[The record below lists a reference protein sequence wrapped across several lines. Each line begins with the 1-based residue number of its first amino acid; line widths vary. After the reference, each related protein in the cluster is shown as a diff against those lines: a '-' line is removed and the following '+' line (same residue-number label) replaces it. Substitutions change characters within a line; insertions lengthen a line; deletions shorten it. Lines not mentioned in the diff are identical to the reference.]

1 MAKFYLNGDI
11 VDNGDEWDCPCV
23 SPNMLK
29 EFIDGLAEN
38 EDIEIEITSFG
49 GSCTAGNAMVSMLRS
64 ASSNGHRTIAH
75 VVSIAASMASVV
87 ACACDELIIDSNAFM
102 MIHLPYTCVEGNY
115 EQIRKEADT
124 LELFTKS
131 LVSVYRSKFNLTDE
145 EIIALLQAET
155 WILGDDAETYGL
167 KCTINKVDGEL
178 KVAASCKYG
187 YKNIP
192 RGLKKMEEKTIEEIE
207 ESQEKIEKTGDETM
221 KEEVIKEEPVEQVE
235 KKIEE
240 VEEPIE
246 EPKKEEDEVLNND
259 EALEKLAECEK
270 KIEELTKENEELKC
284 KLAEMETPEEEKVT
298 KKECEKR
305 VSGMQASMQKQI
317 NEHLNQ
323 LKAKDEEIRTV
334 RAELSSLNS
343 KLEEATK
350 ELTEKSSALV
360 EKENALAMLNAGVN
374 APAEELPTMHDGLA
388 KCATPKEKVDFL
400 KSGKYVR

>member
-64 ASSNGHRTIAH
+64 ASANGHRTIAH

-192 RGLKKMEEKTIEEIE
+192 RGLKKMEEKTIEEIV
-207 ESQEKIEKTGDETM
+207 KTGDEALETL
-221 KEEVIKEEPVEQVE
+221 KEEVVIKEEPVEQVE

-246 EPKKEEDEVLNND
+246 EPKKEEDENEVLDNN
-259 EALEKLAECEK
+259 EVLEKLAECEK

-323 LKAKDEEIRTV
+323 LKAKDEEIRIV
-334 RAELSSLNS
+334 KSELSSLSS

-350 ELTEKSSALV
+350 ELAEKSSALV

-374 APAEELPTMHDGLA
+374 APCEELPTFEEGLA
-388 KCATPKEKVDFL
+388 KCHSPSERVAFINSKKYKV
-400 KSGKYVR
+400 

>member
-64 ASSNGHRTIAH
+64 ASANGHRTIAH

-87 ACACDELIIDSNAFM
+87 ACACDELIIDSNAFV

-155 WILGDDAETYGL
+155 WILGSDAETYGL
-167 KCTINKVDGEL
+167 KCAINKVEGEI

-207 ESQEKIEKTGDETM
+207 KTGDEKM

-246 EPKKEEDEVLNND
+246 EPKKEEDENEVLDNN
-259 EALEKLAECEK
+259 EVLEKLAECEK

-374 APAEELPTMHDGLA
+374 APCEELPTFEEGLA
-388 KCATPKEKVDFL
+388 KCHSPSERVAFINSKKYKV
-400 KSGKYVR
+400 

>member
-11 VDNGDEWDCPCV
+11 ADNGDEWDCPCV

-29 EFIDGLAEN
+29 EFIDGLTEN

-64 ASSNGHRTIAH
+64 ASANGHRTIAH

-167 KCTINKVDGEL
+167 KCAINKVEGEI
-178 KVAASCKYG
+178 KVAASCKYE

-192 RGLKKMEEKTIEEIE
+192 RGLKKMEEKTIEEIV
-207 ESQEKIEKTGDETM
+207 KTGDEALETL
-221 KEEVIKEEPVEQVE
+221 KEEVVIKEEPVEQVE

-246 EPKKEEDEVLNND
+246 EPKKEEDEVL
-259 EALEKLAECEK
+259 EKLSECEK

-334 RAELSSLNS
+334 RAELSSLSS

-374 APAEELPTMHDGLA
+374 APAEELPTMNDGLA

>member
-11 VDNGDEWDCPCV
+11 IDNGDEWDCPCV

-29 EFIDGLAEN
+29 EFIDGLTEN

-64 ASSNGHRTIAH
+64 ASANGHRTIAH

-207 ESQEKIEKTGDETM
+207 KTGDEKM

-235 KKIEE
+235 KKVEE

-246 EPKKEEDEVLNND
+246 EPKKEEDED
-259 EALEKLAECEK
+259 EVLEKLAECEK

-323 LKAKDEEIRTV
+323 LKAKDEEIRIV
-334 RAELSSLNS
+334 KSELSSLSS

-350 ELTEKSSALV
+350 ELAEKSSALV

-374 APAEELPTMHDGLA
+374 APCEELPTFEEALA
-388 KCATPKEKVDFL
+388 KGHSPSERVAFINSKKYKV
-400 KSGKYVR
+400 

>member
-29 EFIDGLAEN
+29 EFIDGLTEN

-64 ASSNGHRTIAH
+64 ASANGHRTIAH

-87 ACACDELIIDSNAFM
+87 ACACDELIIDSNAFV

-167 KCTINKVDGEL
+167 KCTINKVEGEI

-192 RGLKKMEEKTIEEIE
+192 RGLKKMEEKTIEEI
-207 ESQEKIEKTGDETM
+207 
-221 KEEVIKEEPVEQVE
+221 
-235 KKIEE
+235 
-240 VEEPIE
+240 
-246 EPKKEEDEVLNND
+246 
-259 EALEKLAECEK
+259 
-270 KIEELTKENEELKC
+270 
-284 KLAEMETPEEEKVT
+284 
-298 KKECEKR
+298 KR
-305 VSGMQASMQKQI
+305 
-317 NEHLNQ
+317 
-323 LKAKDEEIRTV
+323 EIIILHER
-334 RAELSSLNS
+334 
-343 KLEEATK
+343 
-350 ELTEKSSALV
+350 
-360 EKENALAMLNAGVN
+360 
-374 APAEELPTMHDGLA
+374 
-388 KCATPKEKVDFL
+388 
-400 KSGKYVR
+400 

>member
-64 ASSNGHRTIAH
+64 ASANGHRTIAH

-192 RGLKKMEEKTIEEIE
+192 RGLKKMEEKTIEEIV
-207 ESQEKIEKTGDETM
+207 KTGDEALETL
-221 KEEVIKEEPVEQVE
+221 KEEVVIKEEPVEQVE

-246 EPKKEEDEVLNND
+246 EPKKEEDENEVLDNN
-259 EALEKLAECEK
+259 EVLEKLAECEK

-323 LKAKDEEIRTV
+323 LKAKDEEIRIV
-334 RAELSSLNS
+334 KSELSSLSS

-374 APAEELPTMHDGLA
+374 APCEELPTFEEGLA
-388 KCATPKEKVDFL
+388 KCHSPSERVAFINSKKYKV
-400 KSGKYVR
+400 

>member
-29 EFIDGLAEN
+29 DFIDGLTEN

-64 ASSNGHRTIAH
+64 ASANGHRTIAH
-75 VVSIAASMASVV
+75 VLSIAASMASVV

-155 WILGDDAETYGL
+155 WILGADAETYGL

-192 RGLKKMEEKTIEEIE
+192 RGLKKMDEKTIEEIE
-207 ESQEKIEKTGDETM
+207 KTGDEKM

-246 EPKKEEDEVLNND
+246 EPKKEEDENEV
-259 EALEKLAECEK
+259 LEKLAECER

-284 KLAEMETPEEEKVT
+284 KLAEMETPKEEEEKVS
-298 KKECEKR
+298 KEECEKR

-374 APAEELPTMHDGLA
+374 APAEELPTMNDGLA
-388 KCATPKEKVDFL
+388 KCATPKDKVEFL

>member
-29 EFIDGLAEN
+29 EFIDGLTEN

-64 ASSNGHRTIAH
+64 ASANGHRTIAH

-87 ACACDELIIDSNAFM
+87 ACACDELVIDSNAFM

-145 EIIALLQAET
+145 EIVALLQAET

-207 ESQEKIEKTGDETM
+207 KTGDEKM
-221 KEEVIKEEPVEQVE
+221 MEEVIKEEPVEQVE

-246 EPKKEEDEVLNND
+246 EPKKEEDENEVLDNN
-259 EALEKLAECEK
+259 EVLEKLAECEK
-270 KIEELTKENEELKC
+270 KIKELTEENEELKC

-323 LKAKDEEIRTV
+323 LKAKDEEIRIV
-334 RAELSSLNS
+334 KSELSSLSS

-350 ELTEKSSALV
+350 ELAEKSSALV

-374 APAEELPTMHDGLA
+374 APCEELPTMNDGLS
-388 KCATPKEKVDFL
+388 KCRTPAEKVAFL
-400 KSGKYVR
+400 KAGKFVR

>member
-64 ASSNGHRTIAH
+64 ASANGHRTIAH

-167 KCTINKVDGEL
+167 KCAINKVEGEI
-178 KVAASCKYG
+178 KVAASCKYE

-192 RGLKKMEEKTIEEIE
+192 RGLKKMEEKTIEEIV
-207 ESQEKIEKTGDETM
+207 KTGDEALETL
-221 KEEVIKEEPVEQVE
+221 KEEVVIKEEPVEQVE

-246 EPKKEEDEVLNND
+246 EPKKEEDEVL
-259 EALEKLAECEK
+259 EKLSECEK

-334 RAELSSLNS
+334 RAELSSLSS

-374 APAEELPTMHDGLA
+374 APAEELPTMNDGLA